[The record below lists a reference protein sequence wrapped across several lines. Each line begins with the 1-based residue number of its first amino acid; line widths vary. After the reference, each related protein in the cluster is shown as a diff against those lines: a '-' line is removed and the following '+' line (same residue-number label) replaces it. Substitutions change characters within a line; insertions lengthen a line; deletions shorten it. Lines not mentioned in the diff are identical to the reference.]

1 MKFQERTSTK
11 KSEAGMTGWNVL
23 TLGSNSPARNSPRRF
38 TSYLEPDCLQDA
50 KGLIPREGVIVR
62 LDPAKYQGELNIIVK
77 YPKLSL

>member
-23 TLGSNSPARNSPRRF
+23 TWVRIHRRAARASVYF
-38 TSYLEPDCLQDA
+38 MLKPDCLQDA
-50 KGLIPREGVIVR
+50 KGLIPREVVIVK
-62 LDPAKYQGELNIIVK
+62 LDPAKFKKKSNSTVK